1 MSQVRNDQ
9 TLSNDQRKNSEKKKF
24 HRLKRRSS
32 KLKPKIWI
40 GKTGVTDALIEQLN
54 KQLKSDKLVKVKTQ
68 KVAIA
73 NEDLLEITKVVAAAT
88 ASSIVDVRGSTFTLY
103 KPKTSTANTEPAK

>member
-9 TLSNDQRKNSEKKKF
+9 TLSNEPRKNPKKKRF
-24 HRLKRRSS
+24 HRLKRKSS
-32 KLKPKIWI
+32 HLKPKIWI

-73 NEDLLEITKVVAAAT
+73 NKDLLEITKIVAVAT
-88 ASSIVDVRGSTFTLY
+88 KSSIVDVRGSTFTLY
-103 KPKTSTANTEPAK
+103 KPKTSTGNKKSTK